1 MSTEENKTL
10 TRRFMEEIVNE
21 GKLDVIDELIDRDFV
36 NHYPAPGISPDRE
49 GFKKHLSDV
58 HTSFTRI
65 RYVTEDLLAENDKVV
80 IRGTFNA
87 VSTGG
92 FRGAS
97 AVDRE
102 VIMTFTVMLRF
113 ESGKIVERWGNADE
127 LGLFT
132 QLGAIPAMGES

>member
-1 MSTEENKTL
+1 MSIEENKAL
-10 TRRFMEEIVNE
+10 VRRFMEEIVNE
-21 GKLDVIDELIDRDFV
+21 GNLELIDELIDTDFV
-36 NHYPAPGISPDRE
+36 NHFPPPGTTPDRE
-49 GFKKHLSDV
+49 GFKKHLSDI

-65 RYVTEDLLAENDKVV
+65 RYVTEDLIAENDKVV

-87 VSTGG
+87 ISKGG

-102 VIMTFTVMLRF
+102 VIMTFTVILRF

-127 LGLFT
+127 LALLT
-132 QLGAIPAMGES
+132 QLGVIPEMRDN